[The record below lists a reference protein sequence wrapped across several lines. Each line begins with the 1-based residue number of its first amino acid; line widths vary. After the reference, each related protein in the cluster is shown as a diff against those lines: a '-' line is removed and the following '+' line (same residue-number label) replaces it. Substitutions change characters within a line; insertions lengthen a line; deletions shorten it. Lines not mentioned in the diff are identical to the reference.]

1 MAEKAGRIL
10 PAYRNHYN
18 ILVQFVK
25 NYLSGLFAVG

>member
-10 PAYRNHYN
+10 PTYRKHYN

-25 NYLSGLFAVG
+25 NYFKWFAC